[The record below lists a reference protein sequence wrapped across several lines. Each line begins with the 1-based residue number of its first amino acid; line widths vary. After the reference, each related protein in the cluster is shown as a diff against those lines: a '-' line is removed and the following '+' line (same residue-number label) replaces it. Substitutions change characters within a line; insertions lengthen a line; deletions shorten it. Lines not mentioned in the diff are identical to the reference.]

1 MGTAKGST
9 IITTDIGSIFLALSP
24 PRHPAPR
31 PKEAS
36 QDRRVA
42 NLALRVANLA
52 LGVEKAMPMGITTML
67 MMMMTTITVVMV
79 DMAILEDTMVPAMD
93 QDTIL
98 EAIME
103 VVMVMMIGVTPDTT
117 LDTGMVTMTGD
128 TQVLIQLG
136 QVGQDT
142 TLVDGRSLPIFLALL
157 VLLESQARPRA
168 ARPRAARLRV
178 ARQRKSCAK
187 V

>member
-1 MGTAKGST
+1 MG
-9 IITTDIGSIFLALSP
+9 TDIGSIFLALSP

-31 PKEAS
+31 PKEA
-36 QDRRVA
+36 
-42 NLALRVANLA
+42 NLALRVANLV
-52 LGVEKAMPMGITTML
+52 LRVEKAMPMGITTMM

-117 LDTGMVTMTGD
+117 L
-128 TQVLIQLG
+128 
-136 QVGQDT
+136 
-142 TLVDGRSLPIFLALL
+142 
-157 VLLESQARPRA
+157 
-168 ARPRAARLRV
+168 
-178 ARQRKSCAK
+178 
-187 V
+187 

>member
-1 MGTAKGST
+1 MG
-9 IITTDIGSIFLALSP
+9 TDIGSIFLALSP
-24 PRHPAPR
+24 HRHPAPR

-36 QDRRVA
+36 QDRRAA
-42 NLALRVANLA
+42 NLALRVAN
-52 LGVEKAMPMGITTML
+52 AMPMGITTMM

-117 LDTGMVTMTGD
+117 LDTGMVTTTGENKY
-128 TQVLIQLG
+128 L
-136 QVGQDT
+136 
-142 TLVDGRSLPIFLALL
+142 SN
-157 VLLESQARPRA
+157 
-168 ARPRAARLRV
+168 
-178 ARQRKSCAK
+178 
-187 V
+187 